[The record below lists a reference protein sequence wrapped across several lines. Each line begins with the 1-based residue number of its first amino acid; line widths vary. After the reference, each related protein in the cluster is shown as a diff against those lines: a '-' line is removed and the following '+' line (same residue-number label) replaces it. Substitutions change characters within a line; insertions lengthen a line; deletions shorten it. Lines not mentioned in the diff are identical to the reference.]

1 MYSMKE
7 TCQMTNM
14 TYENLKFYC
23 REGLIP
29 NVKRDNHNYRIFND
43 HDIQWIQSLG
53 CLKKCGMSL
62 AEMKEYLVLCLQ
74 GEASIPERK
83 RILEAKRNALTASI
97 KELQASID
105 FIDWKQGFYDDVLA
119 GKTAYYSYL
128 IPEKFPEE
136 ERNGSG
142 K

>member
-136 ERNGSG
+136 